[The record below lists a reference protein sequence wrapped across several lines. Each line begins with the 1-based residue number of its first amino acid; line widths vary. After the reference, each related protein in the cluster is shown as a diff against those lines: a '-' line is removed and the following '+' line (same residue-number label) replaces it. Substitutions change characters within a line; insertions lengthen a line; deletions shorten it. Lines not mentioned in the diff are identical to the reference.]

1 MATTNSLGF
10 GSLASVA
17 WTDMNGTDL
26 TDAQLDEVDSDISA
40 ASTIASALIDVI
52 KGAVKLGL
60 TRFKLSD
67 LSAGYFQLTDL
78 RTSTSSTTDD
88 GVTDW
93 ADFISQV
100 TGQDISASRDLSL
113 NEWRAVAAQLQ
124 DHASQQA
131 SRIDPF
137 RSETG
142 KANGGI
148 KTVNGHWYVN
158 GQQLSLLD
166 AYMAIR
172 VNQVANFDDSLNI
185 YIAEL
190 NENNRLVQGA
200 NDWLS
205 TLRSEKPTTTNAA
218 TLSSSFRTSFSSV
231 WGFDP
236 VLAYHP
242 TDTSGTTISN
252 MSAPSGYKSFDTWID
267 NVKGYV
273 DAKDTSNQ
281 TVQQKLEQMTNR
293 RSEVL
298 DGLTSFAKAQTQTGS
313 SFARNLG

>member
-17 WTDMNGTDL
+17 WTDMNGTGL
-26 TDAQLDEVDSDISA
+26 TTAQLDDVNTAISA
-40 ASTIASALIDVI
+40 ASTIASVLIDVI
-52 KGAVKLGL
+52 KGAVKSGL
-60 TRFKLSD
+60 TRFNLAN
-67 LSAGYFQLTDL
+67 LAGEYFQLTAL
-78 RTSTSSTTDD
+78 NAPTTDTS
-88 GVTDW
+88 VDW
-93 ADFISQV
+93 AEFINQA
-100 TGQDISASRDLSL
+100 TGGDISATRDLSL
-113 NEWRAVAAQLQ
+113 NEWRRVAAELQ

-131 SRIDPF
+131 SR
-137 RSETG
+137 RSPSG
-142 KANGGI
+142 DGGGI

-190 NENNRLVQGA
+190 NENNRLVKGA

-205 TLRSEKPTTTNAA
+205 QLRTLKPTSTAAA
-218 TLSSSFRTSFSSV
+218 TLAVGKRTDFASV

-242 TDTSGTTISN
+242 TDASGTTIAAL
-252 MSAPSGYKSFDTWID
+252 SAPGGYKTFDTWID

-313 SFARNLG
+313 AFARNLG

>member
-1 MATTNSLGF
+1 MATTNELGF

-17 WTDMNGTDL
+17 WTDMNGTGL
-26 TDAQLDEVDSDISA
+26 TSTQLAEVNADISA
-40 ASTIASALIDVI
+40 ASTIASVLIDVI
-52 KGAVKLGL
+52 KGAVRAGW
-60 TRFKLSD
+60 TRFNLSD
-67 LSAGYFQLTDL
+67 LSAGYFQLTNL
-78 RTSTSSTTDD
+78 RTDTSAATDD
-88 GVTDW
+88 RDSDW
-93 ADFISQV
+93 AGFISTV
-100 TGQDISASRDLSL
+100 TGETISATRDLSL
-113 NEWRAVAAQLQ
+113 NEWRRVAAELQ

-131 SRIDPF
+131 SR
-137 RSETG
+137 RSPEG
-142 KANGGI
+142 DGGGI

-205 TLRSEKPTTTNAA
+205 TLRSLKPTTTSAS
-218 TLSSSFRTSFSSV
+218 TLTLTYRTSFSSV

-252 MSAPSGYKSFDTWID
+252 LSAPNGYKSFDTWID

-273 DAKDTSNQ
+273 DAKDTTNQ

-298 DGLTSFAKAQTQTGS
+298 DGLSSFAKAQTQTGS

>member
-1 MATTNSLGF
+1 MASTNPLGF

-26 TDAQLDEVDSDISA
+26 TTAQLAEVNTDISA
-40 ASTIASALIDVI
+40 GSTIATVLIDVI
-52 KGAVKLGL
+52 KGAVKAGWTSFSLSNVDPNYLKL
-60 TRFKLSD
+60 TN
-67 LSAGYFQLTDL
+67 L

-88 GVTDW
+88 QAADW
-93 ADFISQV
+93 ASFISEV
-100 TGQDISASRDLSL
+100 LGDDISATHKLSL
-113 NEWRAVAAQLQ
+113 NEWRRVAAELQ

-131 SRIDPF
+131 SR
-137 RSETG
+137 RSPNGEG
-142 KANGGI
+142 GGI

-190 NENNRLVQGA
+190 NENNRLVKGA
-200 NDWLS
+200 NEWLS
-205 TLRSEKPTTTNAA
+205 TLRSLKPTATTGGGSVG
-218 TLSSSFRTSFSSV
+218 SSYRMSFSSK
-231 WGFDP
+231 WGYDP
-236 VLAYHP
+236 VAVYQPKDLAN
-242 TDTSGTTISN
+242 TSATQDLPAGDP
-252 MSAPSGYKSFDTWID
+252 AYKKFDIWIE

-281 TVQQKLEQMTNR
+281 AVQQKLEQMTNR